1 MKKKNL
7 QESFRLLGLKSNP
20 YKYLKACDIYAQPS
34 RYEGKSV
41 AIDEAKILCKPILVT
56 NFSTVYDQIED
67 KKTGVITEMK
77 SENISE
83 CIQMIIDNK
92 DLVAKLKIKLKSLDL
107 GNEEEIKKLY
117 ILI

>member
-1 MKKKNL
+1 
-7 QESFRLLGLKSNP
+7 
-20 YKYLKACDIYAQPS
+20 
-34 RYEGKSV
+34 
-41 AIDEAKILCKPILVT
+41 
-56 NFSTVYDQIED
+56 
-67 KKTGVITEMK
+67 MK